1 MLAAAVAAGQGG
13 SGNGADEGGSLHVA
27 VAGDAWPSQ
36 RGGHS
41 LQLRLVFPLG

>member
-1 MLAAAVAAGQGG
+1 MLAVAVAAGQG
-13 SGNGADEGGSLHVA
+13 GNGADEGGSHHAA

-41 LQLRLVFPLG
+41 LRLQLVFPLG